1 MGNKKWQD
9 ETIKEANQKVT
20 KSNTCGARPGA
31 PQKPT
36 KKQNAQRQDE

>member
-1 MGNKKWQD
+1 
-9 ETIKEANQKVT
+9 VT

-36 KKQNAQRQDE
+36 KKQNAQRQDEW